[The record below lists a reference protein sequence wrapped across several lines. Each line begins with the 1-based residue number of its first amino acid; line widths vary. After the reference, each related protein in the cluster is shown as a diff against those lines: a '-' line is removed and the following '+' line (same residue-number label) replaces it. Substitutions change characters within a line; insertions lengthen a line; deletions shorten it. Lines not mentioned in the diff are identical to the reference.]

1 MPPLLAMALYD
12 QYPVSIS
19 NSLSGKK
26 ELFVPI
32 KAPFVGLYSCGPTVY
47 NEVHLGNL
55 RTFTAFDV
63 VYRYLTH
70 IGYKVRY
77 VRNITDAGHLTN
89 DAGEGVDRIEE
100 SAKLQQLEPMEI
112 VQKYTVSFHDVCR
125 IFNILPPSI
134 EPTAT
139 GHIVE
144 QIEMVKKIIA
154 NGFAYEMNGS
164 VYFDVRKF
172 MEKYTYGELSGRNID
187 ELMEG
192 SRELDR
198 QDEKRNSVDFAIW
211 KGVSPN
217 HIQRWPSPWGEGIP
231 GWHLECSAM
240 GTKYLGKQFDIHG
253 GGMDLKFPHHECEIA
268 QSVGAY
274 GTTPVNY
281 WMHANML
288 TVNGEKMSKSKGN
301 SFSPRELFSGSHPLL
316 NKAYSP
322 MAVRFFMLQSHY
334 SSTLD
339 FSNEAL
345 GAAEKG
351 FKKLS
356 NALGIIKKLNYSDS
370 AKEDATLAAELNRMI
385 GECYSNMSDD
395 FNTAKTLAVL
405 FEMSAR
411 INDFKSGNTVLGS
424 VGVETFNNFKQTY
437 IDFMENVLG
446 VREEEEHNQELI
458 NGVVTVL
465 INLRKKA
472 RVDKNFALSD
482 KIRDDLKSIGV
493 QLMDGKDG
501 EMSYTLE

>member
-1 MPPLLAMALYD
+1 MNLYER
-12 QYPVSIS
+12 YPVSIT

-26 ELFVPI
+26 ELFEPI
-32 KAPFVGLYSCGPTVY
+32 NPPFVGLYSCGPTVY

-63 VYRYLTH
+63 VYRYLSH

-100 SAKLQQLEPMEI
+100 RAKLERLEPMEV
-112 VQKYTVSFHDVCR
+112 VQKYTYGFHEVCR
-125 IFNILPPSI
+125 IFNVLPPSI

-144 QIEMVKKIIA
+144 QIEMVKKILG
-154 NGFAYEMNGS
+154 NGFAYEKNGS
-164 VYFDVRKF
+164 IYFDVRKF
-172 MEKYTYGELSGRNID
+172 MEKHKYGELSGRNID
-187 ELMEG
+187 DLLEG
-192 SRELDR
+192 TRELDG
-198 QDEKRNSVDFAIW
+198 QDEKKNSIDFAIW
-211 KGVSPN
+211 KAVSPN

-268 QSVGAY
+268 QNVGAY
-274 GTTPVNY
+274 GNAPVRY
-281 WMHANML
+281 WMHSNML

-301 SFSPRELFSGSHPLL
+301 SFLPRELFAGDHPLL
-316 NKAYSP
+316 DKAYSP
-322 MAVRFFMLQSHY
+322 MSVRFFMLQSHY

-351 FKKLS
+351 YKKLS
-356 NALGIIKKLNYSDS
+356 GA
-370 AKEDATLAAELNRMI
+370 LAALKNLSYTTQTTVNAELVKDIDRMVE
-385 GECYSNMSDD
+385 ECYQNMSDD

-411 INDFKSGNTVLGS
+411 INDFKSGNTPLSTIDFKTFEKLKTTYISFMEEVLGL
-424 VGVETFNNFKQTY
+424 T
-437 IDFMENVLG
+437 
-446 VREEEEHNQELI
+446 EEKSASNDLLDGTI
-458 NGVVTVL
+458 KVL
-465 INLRKKA
+465 IELRKKS
-472 RVDKNFALSD
+472 RLDRNYALSD
-482 KIRDDLKSIGV
+482 KIRDDLKAIGV
-493 QLMDGKDG
+493 QLKDGKDG
-501 EMSYTLE
+501 VIEYTVE

>member
-1 MPPLLAMALYD
+1 MHLYE
-12 QYPVSIS
+12 QYPVSIT

-26 ELFVPI
+26 ELFQPLNP
-32 KAPFVGLYSCGPTVY
+32 PFVGLYSCGPTVY

-70 IGYKVRY
+70 LGYKVRY

-100 SAKLQQLEPMEI
+100 SARLEQLEPMEV
-112 VQKYTVSFHDVCR
+112 VQKYTNSFHDVCR
-125 IFNILPPSI
+125 IFNILPPTI

-144 QIEMVKKIIA
+144 QIEMVKKILD
-154 NGFAYEMNGS
+154 NGYAYEVNGS

-172 MEKYTYGELSGRNID
+172 MEQYNYGELSGRKID
-187 ELMEG
+187 DLLEG
-192 SRELDR
+192 TRELDR
-198 QDEKRNSVDFAIW
+198 QDEKRHAVDFAIW
-211 KGVSPN
+211 KAVSPN

-268 QSVGAY
+268 QSVGAF
-274 GTTPVNY
+274 GKTPVRY

-301 SFSPRELFSGSHPLL
+301 SFLPRELFSGSHALL
-316 NKAYSP
+316 SKAYSP

-334 SSTLD
+334 TSTLD

-345 GAAEKG
+345 QAAEKA
-351 FKKLS
+351 FKRLI
-356 NALGIIKKLNYSDS
+356 NALSTVKKMEHRGGSDVNTELKAS
-370 AKEDATLAAELNRMI
+370 IERLIAEA
-385 GECYSNMSDD
+385 YQNMSDD
-395 FNTAKTLAVL
+395 FNTAKTLATL
-405 FEMSAR
+405 FELSAI
-411 INDFKSGNTVLGS
+411 INNLKSGNAKLTELSAATFEKLKNTYITFMEDVLGLKEEAGQDHEMLD
-424 VGVETFNNFKQTY
+424 GVIKLMIE
-437 IDFMENVLG
+437 
-446 VREEEEHNQELI
+446 
-458 NGVVTVL
+458 
-465 INLRKKA
+465 LRKKA
-472 RVDKNFALSD
+472 RADKNFALSD
-482 KIRDDLKSIGV
+482 KIRDELKALGV
-493 QLMDGKDG
+493 QLMDGKEG
-501 EMSYTLE
+501 EITYTIEA